1 MSESIRPRIRVPDQ
15 AAPGEVVEILAM
27 LTHPHDSGHR
37 TDPATGTTIARHIV
51 ERFTCRLD
59 GALVFEATLH
69 PAVAANPYLAFE
81 LTAERGGRLDFEWID
96 DRGAVFTA
104 EAELRVI

>member
-37 TDPATGTTIARHIV
+37 SDPETGRTIPRHIV

-59 GALVFEATLH
+59 GETLFEAELQA
-69 PAVAANPYLAFE
+69 AVAANPYLAFE
-81 LTAERGGRLDFEWID
+81 LTAERSGRLTFEWID

-104 EAELRVI
+104 EAELRVG